1 MTPPDLT
8 ETEWRTLLYNLE
20 QRSYELRSK
29 PNRDLWRSAIKDLEE
44 IIKIVRNSL
53 PSLT

>member
-8 ETEWRTLLYNLE
+8 EAEWRTLLYNLE

-29 PNRDLWRSAIKDLEE
+29 SNQNLWRSAINDLEE
-44 IIKIVRNSL
+44 IIEAIRSSL
-53 PSLT
+53 PSRV

>member
-8 ETEWRTLLYNLE
+8 ESEWRTVLYHLE

-29 PNRDLWRSAIKDLEE
+29 SNQNLWRKAINDLEE
-44 IIKIVRNSL
+44 IINAVRASL
-53 PSLT
+53 PPRV

>member
-29 PNRDLWRSAIKDLEE
+29 PNQDLWRKAIADLEE
-44 IIKIVRNSL
+44 IINAVRASL
-53 PSLT
+53 PPRV